1 MSFAPFLL
9 SFGLN
14 AASGILGN
22 IGQQQSAR
30 AEIRQRNR
38 ALLSNYNYQLQRYSF
53 DVQQRQRIYAAR
65 VGQYQQQVKFN
76 NQALQ
81 QAYEGE
87 QRRLNDLFDT
97 TAFKNQQS
105 FINYS
110 QQAGKFRATGQSG
123 RSVERLENAQ
133 RAALG
138 RVQAIRSASLARGIG
153 NLKFNNKRFR
163 LQAEAAN
170 NRAYADVAVA
180 PMFAPPPPRP
190 TMYSQPSSNRFALGI
205 GSSLLGAAGQSFNL
219 LPDSFF
225 GID

>member
-22 IGQQQSAR
+22 IGQRQSAE
-30 AEIRQRNR
+30 AERRQRNR
-38 ALLSNYNYQLQRYSF
+38 SLLSNYNYQLQRYSF
-53 DVQQRQRIYAAR
+53 DVQQRNRIYAAR
-65 VGQYQQQVKFN
+65 VNQYQQQVQFN
-76 NQALQ
+76 NRALQ

-97 TAFKNQQS
+97 TAVKNQQS

-110 QQAGKFRATGQSG
+110 QQAGKFLASG
-123 RSVERLENAQ
+123 RSGKTVERLENAQ

-138 RVQAIRSASLARGIG
+138 RVQAIRQASLKRGIG
-153 NLKFNNKRFR
+153 NAKFNNRRFR

-170 NRAYADVAVA
+170 QRAYADVAVA
-180 PMFAPPPPRP
+180 PMFAPPPQQP
-190 TMYSQPSSNRFALGI
+190 TLFQGQSNTAFGLGL
-205 GSSLLGAAGQSFNL
+205 GQSVLGAAAGSFNL

-225 GID
+225 GN